1 MTVHKTGFPT
11 IADPGTAAMTETA
24 TAPAES
30 TTSVEHP
37 APAEEHLFDRQELI
51 QFGADDV
58 EAGQNICKMLS
69 LFFFYTVI
77 VMALSTYITWR
88 WIYGG

>member
-1 MTVHKTGFPT
+1 
-11 IADPGTAAMTETA
+11 MTETV
-24 TAPAES
+24 TAPA
-30 TTSVEHP
+30 TTDDHLA
-37 APAEEHLFDRQELI
+37 APADEPLFDREELK

-58 EAGQNICKMLS
+58 EAGQAICKMLS

-77 VMALSTYITWR
+77 VMGLSTYITYR

>member
-1 MTVHKTGFPT
+1 MTQAATPT
-11 IADPGTAAMTETA
+11 AEPTTAGH
-24 TAPAES
+24 TAPAE
-30 TTSVEHP
+30 EQ
-37 APAEEHLFDRQELI
+37 LFDQQELI

-58 EAGQNICKMLS
+58 EAGRNICKMLS

>member
-1 MTVHKTGFPT
+1 
-11 IADPGTAAMTETA
+11 MTETITTTHEPT
-24 TAPAES
+24 TAEPP
-30 TTSVEHP
+30 VEEP
-37 APAEEHLFDRQELI
+37 LFNRQELK

-58 EAGQNICKMLS
+58 EAGRNICKMLS

>member
-1 MTVHKTGFPT
+1 MTQ
-11 IADPGTAAMTETA
+11 TAATPHSPTA
-24 TAPAES
+24 
-30 TTSVEHP
+30 EH
-37 APAEEHLFDRQELI
+37 ADADQEHLFNREELK

-58 EAGQNICKMLS
+58 EAGKNICKMLS

-88 WIYGG
+88 WISGN

>member
-1 MTVHKTGFPT
+1 MTQAATPT
-11 IADPGTAAMTETA
+11 AEPTTAGH
-24 TAPAES
+24 TAPAE
-30 TTSVEHP
+30 HP
-37 APAEEHLFDRQELI
+37 ASAEEHLFNREELK